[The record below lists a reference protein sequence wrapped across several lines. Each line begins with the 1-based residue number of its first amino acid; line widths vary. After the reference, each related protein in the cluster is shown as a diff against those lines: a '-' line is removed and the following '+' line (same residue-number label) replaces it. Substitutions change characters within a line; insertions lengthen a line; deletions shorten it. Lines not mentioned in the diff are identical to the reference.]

1 MAMNAVNDDKPSAG
15 QLASPLLHLV
25 RVTVKGRY
33 DERVCRSEIGGTPN
47 IHHHGRRR
55 SAKTMIKISRR
66 DRMKSLCHDNS
77 PRGFVRRP
85 PIVATAAS
93 S

>member
-1 MAMNAVNDDKPSAG
+1 MAVNAVNDDVPSAG
-15 QLASPLLHLV
+15 QLASPLRHLV

-33 DERVCRSEIGGTPN
+33 DERVRRSEIGGTPN
-47 IHHHGRRR
+47 IHHHGRGR
-55 SAKTMIKISRR
+55 SAKATIKISRR
-66 DRMKSLCHDNS
+66 DRRKNLFHGNP

-85 PIVATAAS
+85 PIVASAAS

>member
-1 MAMNAVNDDKPSAG
+1 MAMNAVNDDVPPAR

-33 DERVCRSEIGGTPN
+33 DERVCRSEIGATPN
-47 IHHHGRRR
+47 IHHHGRGR
-55 SAKTMIKISRR
+55 SAKAIIKISRR
-66 DRMKSLCHDNS
+66 DRRKNLFHGNP
-77 PRGFVRRP
+77 PRGLVRRP